1 VITYEMLLLARF
13 APERARATPRATASV
28 TMQPLPVRTHVLVVE
43 DDRDLRDSLLEVLEE
58 AGYSSTGAEDGLAA
72 LASLQAASPRPD
84 LILLDLQMPRMDGP
98 SFRAEQLKLPA
109 LADIPVVVVT
119 ANADAAQQG
128 RLIGARAVLRKPVK
142 LPQLLELIPQVV
154 GAGSVGEGSE

>member
-1 VITYEMLLLARF
+1 
-13 APERARATPRATASV
+13 
-28 TMQPLPVRTHVLVVE
+28 MQLLPVRTHVLVVE

-72 LASLQAASPRPD
+72 LAHLQAEARRPD

-98 SFRAEQLKLPA
+98 SFRAAQLKLPA
-109 LADIPVVVVT
+109 LANIPVVIVT

-128 RLIGARAVLRKPVK
+128 RLLGARAVLRKPLK

-154 GAGSVGEGSE
+154 GAASVGEGSE